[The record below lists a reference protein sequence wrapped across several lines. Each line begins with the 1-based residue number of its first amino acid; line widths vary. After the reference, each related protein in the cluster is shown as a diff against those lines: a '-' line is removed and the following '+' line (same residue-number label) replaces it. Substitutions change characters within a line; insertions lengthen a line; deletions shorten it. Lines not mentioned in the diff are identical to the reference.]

1 MHLYFVAVLGGQGSV
16 VTIYCS
22 IPGGVDASSIKW
34 RHQENS
40 IGVDRSKYHTSS
52 NSLQISSIMSQDEGT
67 YQCLFRSRNGGQ
79 QRLNAACLYVL
90 GRLTSDTSDLGDT
103 KL

>member
-1 MHLYFVAVLGGQGSV
+1 M

-22 IPGGVDASSIKW
+22 IPGRVDASSIKW
-34 RHQENS
+34 SHQGNS
-40 IGVDRSKYHTSS
+40 IVVDGSKYRTSY
-52 NSLQISSIMSQDEGT
+52 NSVQISNIVSQDEGT
-67 YQCLFRSRNGGQ
+67 YQCLFRTKNGGQ
-79 QRLNAACLYVL
+79 QTLNAACLYVL

>member
-1 MHLYFVAVLGGQGSV
+1 M

-34 RHQENS
+34 SHQGKS
-40 IGVDRSKYHTSS
+40 IVVDRSKYHTSS
-52 NSLQISSIMSQDEGT
+52 NSLQISNITSQDEGT

-90 GRLTSDTSDLGDT
+90 GMLTSDTSHFGDT

>member
-1 MHLYFVAVLGGQGSV
+1 M

-34 RHQENS
+34 SHQGNS
-40 IGVDRSKYHTSS
+40 IVVDGSKYHTSS
-52 NSLQISSIMSQDEGT
+52 NSLRISNIMSQDEGI
-67 YQCLFRSRNGGQ
+67 YQCLFRPRTGGQ
-79 QRLNAACLYVL
+79 QTLNAACLYVL
-90 GRLTSDTSDLGDT
+90 GRLISNTSHFGDT